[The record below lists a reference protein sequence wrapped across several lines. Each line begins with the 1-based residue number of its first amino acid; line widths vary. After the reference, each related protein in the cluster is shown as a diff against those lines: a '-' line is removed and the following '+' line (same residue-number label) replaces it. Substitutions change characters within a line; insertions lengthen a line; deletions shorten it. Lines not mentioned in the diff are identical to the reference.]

1 MSTRQRSLHL
11 VQPQVVHTMHFNMR
25 DSFMRVYYISGGCR
39 IEFYQETTTMP
50 SRAFSNQRA
59 TKVASWAFPHPTG
72 QAFQDLESTM
82 AQHAH
87 SIANSILISSLIEYS
102 ILISSFKPRDCPILN
117 TFLSNPGK
125 LVECFVVAHHERKDA
140 NAWSSLACILL
151 PGQMQSF
158 AHKTMLEAAKSLP

>member
-102 ILISSFKPRDCPILN
+102 ILISLSLGTAPFWTPSCRTLANWLN
-117 TFLSNPGK
+117 ALWLRTMSGK
-125 LVECFVVAHHERKDA
+125 MQTRGLALLA
-140 NAWSSLACILL
+140 YSSLAKCKASHTK
-151 PGQMQSF
+151 QC
-158 AHKTMLEAAKSLP
+158 